1 MITYTCDSCMAPI
14 EGSVRISARGDRNH
28 FCSPVCLSVWWTK
41 QGNREA
47 HKPIEPRRPQPP
59 VRATLPPPQPRTRRA
74 RPLTPEQD
82 TEILRRYN
90 DGEPVPVLAAEFDV
104 AHPTIYKAI
113 TRARAAVPQARDAAR
128 DADRDAIAEVVG
140 LTRQVVDRVVDA
152 AEAAAPVEAPAPAP
166 VAKPQTQQRKST
178 TPVTA
183 RCRDCPR
190 TWNLTGRVLKMT
202 IDLHEHQR
210 GHVVDIEEGA
220 LDA

>member
-1 MITYTCDSCMAPI
+1 MITYTCDSCTAPI
-14 EGSVRISARGDRNH
+14 TGPVRLSANDGTEKH
-28 FCSPVCLSVWWTK
+28 FCSPICLSVWWNG
-41 QGNREA
+41 QGHGEPR
-47 HKPIEPRRPQPP
+47 KPIEPRRPQPP
-59 VRATLPPPQPRTRRA
+59 ALATLPPPQPRTHRA

-104 AHPTIYKAI
+104 AQPTIYKAL
-113 TRARAAVPQARDAAR
+113 TRARSAAPQARDAL
-128 DADRDAIAEVVG
+128 AEFVG

-152 AEAAAPVEAPAPAP
+152 AAPAPAP
-166 VAKPQTQQRKST
+166 VAKPAPQQRKPT
-178 TPVTA
+178 APVTA

-210 GHVVDIEEGA
+210 GHVVDVEEVA